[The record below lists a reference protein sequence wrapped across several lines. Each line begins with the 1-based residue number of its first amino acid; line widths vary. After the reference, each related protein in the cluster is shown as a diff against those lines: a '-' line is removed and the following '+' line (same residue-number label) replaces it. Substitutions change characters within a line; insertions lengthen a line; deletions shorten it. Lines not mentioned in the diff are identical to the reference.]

1 MNDPEIHLTEIHE
14 TAVPY
19 ENRSLADIVQ
29 EYAHALADYQNL
41 QIYPRPFAFPT
52 RVPSV
57 WEALDLFNIDE
68 AVVYN
73 ASSIETWIRHPHHW
87 DVVITNFTMTVPII
101 N

>member
-1 MNDPEIHLTEIHE
+1 MTRPEIHLTEIHE
-14 TAVPY
+14 TTLPY
-19 ENRSLADIVQ
+19 EGRSLADMVQ
-29 EYAHALADYQNL
+29 EYAHALADYQDL
-41 QIYPRPFAFPT
+41 RIYPRPFRAIIPT
-52 RVPSV
+52 T
-57 WEALDLFNIDE
+57 WQELDLFNIDE